1 MSSTHET
8 ALLLERVVAVLFFIV
23 LLAGVVLVLRPFAT
37 AILFG
42 GIIVV
47 ATWPIHQWLTSK
59 GHSNP
64 VVASIMTIVAVAL
77 VIVPVVALAPRIAA
91 QLPEAA
97 NKVQKFF
104 DATPDLPGWIGNLPV
119 IGERLEQVWSQ
130 LGRGEIQAI
139 IGPYSATL
147 RKFFIDLGGAIVEGA
162 LQIILSFAIAA
173 MLWLRG
179 DQIRTGLE
187 NIGRRFAGTFGD
199 ELLRAAAASVQ
210 GVAYGIVGT
219 AFFQAIA
226 LTIGLFVA
234 RVPGAGLLGFLALI
248 IALSQIG
255 ILLVVI
261 WGGAAW
267 WLFTT
272 GAQGWAIFM
281 IVWGLFVSTIDNV
294 IRPFL
299 VSFGATMPLTLVFLG
314 VLGGFISFGFLGMFI
329 GPTLLAIAFAIFQA
343 WRQSEKRTVVNPI
356 VSTTKRREK

>member
-1 MSSTHET
+1 LPRAHET
-8 ALLLERVVAVLFFIV
+8 ALLLERVVVVLLFVV

-47 ATWPIHQWLTSK
+47 ATWPIHQWLMSK
-59 GHSNP
+59 GLSSP
-64 VVASIMTIVAVAL
+64 VVATLMTIVAVAV
-77 VIVPVVALAPRIAA
+77 VIVPSVTLAPKIAA

-97 NKVQKFF
+97 NKVQKLF
-104 DATPDLPGWIGNLPV
+104 DAAPDLPGWIASLPIV
-119 IGERLEQVWSQ
+119 GAKLEQVWSQ
-130 LGRGEIQAI
+130 LAGGEIQQI
-139 IGPYSATL
+139 VSPYSATL
-147 RKFFIDLGGAIVEGA
+147 RKFVIDLGSAVADGV
-162 LQIILSFAIAA
+162 LQTILSLAIAA

-179 DQIRTGLE
+179 DQIRTALE

-199 ELLRAAAASVQ
+199 ELLKEAAASVQ

-219 AFFQAIA
+219 ALFQAIA
-226 LTIGLFVA
+226 LMLGLFLA
-234 RVPGAGLLGFLALI
+234 GIPGAGLLGFLALV

-267 WLFTT
+267 WLFDT
-272 GAQGWAIFM
+272 GAQGWGIFM

-299 VSFGATMPLTLVFLG
+299 VGFGATMPLTLVFLG
-314 VLGGFISFGFLGMFI
+314 VLGGFLAFGFLGMFI
-329 GPTLLAIAFAIFQA
+329 GPTLLAIAFAIFQS
-343 WRQSEKRTVVNPI
+343 WRRSDKRVVVSPI
-356 VSTTKRREK
+356 VSAANRRNK